1 MTPKKKQ
8 SSFRTMKI
16 FGKKAQKL
24 LDSARTRLKDSQ
36 RETKKKAVVK
46 AEAEEMQDEI
56 LVHLSITTV
65 VKAAFA
71 ILGIIAFVF
80 LCYQLRDKILILF
93 LAIFLSVVIDPGV
106 ETLEKWG
113 LPRGFAIFMV
123 YIVALA
129 LLLFLVISLIPILA
143 EQIQQMAVRMA
154 EMIDAFLADPTFR
167 IPFLSHDI
175 NSYLNT
181 LTRQV
186 LADVYTGGV
195 LQNLQQFG
203 QRLSTAAQGS
213 LIFVVGVAGSV
224 VQFVVKLLLVLV
236 LCFFFQLQKESVMR
250 WARVFLPYRARRYA
264 DAKAEAIHE
273 KLAQWI
279 RGQLMLSL
287 SIGILVFVALSV
299 LRMPY
304 AVTLAVL
311 AFFAE
316 FVPVVGPIIAAVP
329 AVFIAIAQA
338 GFFPAV
344 IVMVVYYGIQW
355 CENNLLVP
363 LIMHRAVGLSPIAI
377 IFAMLV
383 GVSFPETIHPILG
396 IILAVPVATILS
408 IFLQDYREWRG
419 MSDN

>member
-1 MTPKKKQ
+1 
-8 SSFRTMKI
+8 MKI
-16 FGKKAQKL
+16 FGKKAQNL

-36 RETKKKAVVK
+36 RETKKRTVVD
-46 AEAEEMQDEI
+46 AEAEEMKDEI
-56 LVHLSITTV
+56 LVHLSITSV

-71 ILGIIAFVF
+71 ILAIIAFVF
-80 LCYQLRDKILILF
+80 LCYQLRDKLLILF

-203 QRLSTAAQGS
+203 QKLSTAAQGS

-287 SIGILVFVALSV
+287 SIGVLVFVVLSV

-329 AVFIAIAQA
+329 AVFIAVAQA

-383 GVSFPETIHPILG
+383 GVSFPETVHPILG

-419 MSDN
+419 MSDG